1 MKKIRTWLTI
11 MLLGI
16 TLGASAQYPDDD
28 RDAQGQVTTR
38 PQTASSLEPTEKA
51 LEPTE
56 KKLKPTEKALEPTK
70 KLSRKERKALQQTLD
85 SVAYANALQ
94 ALHDTCFVLEAER
107 VVFKNGLRVYV
118 TPTTNFVSVDEG
130 RAMVQVAFNVPS
142 PGLNG
147 IGGVTVEGPITEY
160 KEKTDKKGTT
170 MLTANVQGVSLSA
183 RLYITMCKGTNNAT
197 IEILPTF
204 NTRRITLEGRI
215 IPPEESFVIKGRTL
229 PYSMP

>member
-1 MKKIRTWLTI
+1 MKKIRTWLAI

-16 TLGASAQYPDDD
+16 ALGASAQYPDDD
-28 RDAQGQVTTR
+28 RDTQGQVTTR
-38 PQTASSLEPTEKA
+38 PQTASSLEPTEKN

-56 KKLKPTEKALEPTK
+56 KPTR
-70 KLSRKERKALQQTLD
+70 KLSRKERKALQQALD
-85 SVAYANALQ
+85 SMAYANALQ